1 MKTSRAIIAAAMA
14 VAMASCSSY
23 KNLGYL
29 QDLQERVSYLVQERP
44 EARISVGDKLS
55 ITVTCSNP
63 TLAAPFNVASGH
75 SYYDAASGQVSYSA
89 ESEESKGYLVDKNG
103 EIDFPVLGRINVAGT
118 TLVDLKNEI
127 ERRLKAKPYIQD
139 PLVFVE
145 FMNFKVTML
154 GEIGNGNYT
163 FPSGE
168 VTILEAIAEAGISNT
183 GVIDD
188 IWVIR
193 TTGGERRLYSINL
206 KTKDL
211 YDSPVY
217 YLQQNDLIYVKPKN
231 GVRDSKSDNI
241 YQSIS
246 FVSTFISTVTTL
258 ATSILLYLNVKK

>member
-1 MKTSRAIIAAAMA
+1 M
-14 VAMASCSSY
+14 
-23 KNLGYL
+23 
-29 QDLQERVSYLVQERP
+29 
-44 EARISVGDKLS
+44 
-55 ITVTCSNP
+55 
-63 TLAAPFNVASGH
+63 
-75 SYYDAASGQVSYSA
+75 
-89 ESEESKGYLVDKNG
+89 
-103 EIDFPVLGRINVAGT
+103 
-118 TLVDLKNEI
+118 
-127 ERRLKAKPYIQD
+127 
-139 PLVFVE
+139 
-145 FMNFKVTML
+145 
-154 GEIGNGNYT
+154 
-163 FPSGE
+163 
-168 VTILEAIAEAGISNT
+168 TILEAIAEAGISNT

>member
-1 MKTSRAIIAAAMA
+1 MKKTRAIIAAVMAAAM
-14 VAMASCSSY
+14 VSCSSY
-23 KNLGYL
+23 KNLAYL

-44 EARISVGDKLS
+44 EAKISVGDKLS

-75 SYYDAASGQVSYSA
+75 SYYDATSGNVNYSA
-89 ESEESKGYLVDKNG
+89 QSEESKGYLVDKNG
-103 EIDFPVLGRINVAGT
+103 EIDFPVLGKINVAGT

-127 ERRLKAKPYIQD
+127 ERRLKVKPYIQD

-168 VTILEAIAEAGISNT
+168 VTILEAIAEAGINNT

-217 YLQQNDLIYVKPKN
+217 YLQQNDLVYVKPKN
-231 GVRDSKSDNI
+231 GLRDSKTDNMF
-241 YQSIS
+241 QNVSLVSS
-246 FVSTFISTVTTL
+246 FVTTVTTL
-258 ATSILLYLNVKK
+258 ITSVLLYLNVKK